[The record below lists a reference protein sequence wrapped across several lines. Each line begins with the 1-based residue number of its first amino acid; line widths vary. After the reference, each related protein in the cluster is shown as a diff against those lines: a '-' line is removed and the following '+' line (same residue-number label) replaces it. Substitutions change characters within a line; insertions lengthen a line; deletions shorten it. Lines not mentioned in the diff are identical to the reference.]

1 MRWDRLFEDLE
12 AQAADLELDERD
24 ALADELRDGDWAQT
38 SWRQLLGGHVV
49 LAVRGADRVEGVVTL
64 VNDRL
69 VHLRGDAMDHVVS
82 AAAVMAVQSSERRAD
97 AATAV
102 GDALG
107 WGHVFRALR
116 EAGEEIRVRLVDGTL
131 RDGSVGV
138 AGRDF
143 VRLRAGSGR
152 DQVVPFD
159 AIAVVSGRT

>member
-1 MRWDRLFEDLE
+1 MRWERLFEDLE
-12 AQAADLELDERD
+12 ARAADLELDERD
-24 ALADELRDGDWAQT
+24 ALVDELRDGDWAQT

-49 LAVRGADRVEGVVTL
+49 LSVRGADRVEGEVTL

-82 AAAVMAVQSSERRAD
+82 AVAVMAVQSSERRAD
-97 AATAV
+97 ATTTV

-116 EAGEEIRVRLVDGTL
+116 EAGEEIRVRLVDGSV
-131 RDGSVGV
+131 RDGSVVV

-143 VRLRAGSGR
+143 VRLRSGSGR
-152 DQVVPFD
+152 DQVVPFES
-159 AIAVVSGRT
+159 IAVVSGRT

>member
-1 MRWDRLFEDLE
+1 MRWDRLFDDLE
-12 AQAADLELDERD
+12 AQAADLELAERD
-24 ALADELRDGDWAQT
+24 ALVDELRDGDWAET

-49 LAVRGADRVEGVVTL
+49 LAVRGADRIEGDVTL

-69 VHLRGDAMDHVVS
+69 VHLRADALDHVVN
-82 AAAVMAVQSSERRAD
+82 AAAVMAVHASERRAD
-97 AATAV
+97 ASTVV
-102 GDALG
+102 GAALG

-116 EAGEEIRVRLVDGTL
+116 EAGEEIRVRLLDGTI
-131 RDGSVGV
+131 RDGAVLV

-143 VRLRAGSGR
+143 VRLRVGSGH

>member
-1 MRWDRLFEDLE
+1 MRWERLFADLE

-24 ALADELRDGDWAQT
+24 ALVDELRDGDWAET
-38 SWRQLLGGHVV
+38 SWRQLLGGRVV
-49 LAVRGADRVEGVVTL
+49 LAVRGADHVEGHVTL

-69 VHLRGDAMDHVVS
+69 VHLRGDSMDQVVN
-82 AAAVMAVQSSERRAD
+82 AAAVMAVHSSERRAD
-97 AATAV
+97 ESTAV
-102 GDALG
+102 GAALG

-116 EAGEEIRVRLVDGTL
+116 EAGDEIRVRLVDGSV
-131 RDGSVGV
+131 RDGSVLV

-143 VRLRAGSGR
+143 VRLRAESGR